1 MNVEKPQRLWKK
13 DPEITIADMIHKDEI
28 NVLLNGNPA
37 KAGRSWHNLRRLDTE
52 RFQED
57 GWQEPCES
65 RGSRTVLRGTGGETP
80 PVYPTHQIFKPL
92 INTVFSIYKDIEKG
106 RAK

>member
-1 MNVEKPQRLWKK
+1 MSQLAASEGQP
-13 DPEITIADMIHKDEI
+13 
-28 NVLLNGNPA
+28 GNWEEP
-37 KAGRSWHNLRRLDTE
+37 GFFLRRLETV

-80 PVYPTHQIFKPL
+80 PVYPTHQLTSNYVSIISL
-92 INTVFSIYKDIEKG
+92 QTVRLLKLNLQRTLTSSPTLSDIQIHLLSEI
-106 RAK
+106 